1 MRTILKIFMML
12 FCVFSYAQ
20 TTVTGSITD
29 KNSQPLSGATIIIV
43 GTSTGVVADFDG
55 NYSIT
60 SDMDTPFS
68 IEASSVGFKA
78 MSAEVNSSSTVD
90 FVLEDNSALDE
101 VVVSASRTPQ
111 RIFESPVTIERFGIK
126 DIRNTASADFYDG
139 LENLKGVDINVN
151 SLTFKAINTRGFAT
165 FANTR
170 FVQLVD
176 GMDNSAPALNFPLGN
191 LLGMTETDVL
201 SVEIIPGASS
211 ALYGANAFNGI
222 LLMESKNPFDH
233 QGISGQY
240 KHGITSQDAAG
251 GDNEFR
257 DLQVRWG
264 HKFSDKVAMK
274 INFAYL
280 RGTDWIANSEVD
292 KLGRVDE
299 NGVGLTRAAYNHD
312 GINIYGDEVAT
323 NINGVAQQMEMLG
336 LLPAGA
342 SALVPSV
349 VVSRTGYKEVNLTDH
364 VARSKKA
371 DWGLYW
377 RPDGT
382 DNLEIQY
389 VGKYGTG
396 ETVYQGTNRY
406 AIENFLMTQH
416 KLEVKHSNFFAR
428 AYVTEDN
435 AGDSYD
441 MNFTAININRSW
453 KGDTQWFG
461 EYVGGIVQGTLGGLN
476 IDQAHALG
484 RAAADTGRLI
494 PGTQEYQDA
503 FNAVITDPDLTTGAK
518 FQDESKVYHSDF
530 NYNFGHMWDWAEVQ
544 VGGSYREY
552 SLNSSGTIY
561 TDYDGP
567 ITYGDMGIYTQ
578 LVKDMLDDRLRLTA
592 AARYDKAE
600 FSDGAVTPRVA
611 LAYTAGENRNHNLRV
626 SYQTGY
632 RNPTTQDLFIGLDV
646 GLARLVGSSPDNPA
660 RYSRNFG
667 TAEAP
672 LGYPISAAG
681 QVATGLPANLPY
693 GAITGESAFSN
704 SFSVSSVQAFAATGN
719 PGLLQDSGVEYVEAE
734 RLQSVEIGYRAK
746 LSPTF
751 TIDASAYKNAYENF
765 ISTEAV
771 ISPLYG
777 QVGDNAASILAI
789 ANGDFETWSAY
800 TNADAEVESWGASI
814 GIIAKVLKNYDLSAN
829 YTKSV
834 LEFDEEKYPD
844 FATYWN
850 TPEHKVKVQ
859 FGNTNILEN
868 VGFNVAWRWFS
879 DFYWESTF
887 GNGDVP
893 ATHVIDAQINF
904 SLPKL
909 NSTIKIGG
917 ANLGSHEYFTAFGSG
932 FIGQQYYISWTAF
945 N

>member
-1 MRTILKIFMML
+1 MML

-29 KNSQPLSGATIIIV
+29 RNSQPLSGATVVIV

-60 SDMDTPFS
+60 SDMDTPFT

-90 FVLEDNSALDE
+90 FVLEDNTALDE

-126 DIRNTASADFYDG
+126 DIKTNASADFYDG

-251 GDNEFR
+251 DNEFR

-274 INFAYL
+274 VNFAYL
-280 RGTDWIANSEVD
+280 LGTDWIADSEVD

-323 NINGVAQQMEMLG
+323 NIKNVAQLMETGG

-349 VVSRTGYKEVNLTDH
+349 VVSRTGYREVELTDH

-371 DWGLYW
+371 DWGLSS

-382 DNLEIQY
+382 DDLEIQY

-416 KLEVKHSNFFAR
+416 KLEVKSPNFFVR
-428 AYVTEDN
+428 TYMNSDN

-453 KGDTQWFG
+453 KSDNQWFG
-461 EYVGGIVQGTLGGLN
+461 EYVGGIVGGTLAGLTM
-476 IDQAHALG
+476 DAAHALG
-484 RAAADTGRLI
+484 RATADTGRLI
-494 PGTQEYQDA
+494 PGTQAYMDA
-503 FNAVITDPDLTTGAK
+503 KEAVITNPDLTTGAK
-518 FQDESKVYHSDF
+518 FQDESKVYHSDW

-544 VGGSYREY
+544 VGGSYRNYE
-552 SLNSSGTIY
+552 LNSSGTIY

-567 ITYGDMGIYTQ
+567 INYGDVGVYTQ
-578 LVKDMLDDRLRLTA
+578 VVKDMLDDKLRLTA

-600 FSDGAVTPRVA
+600 FSDGAITPRVA
-611 LAYTAGENRNHNLRV
+611 LAYTAGEYDNHNFRV

-646 GLARLVGSSPDNPA
+646 GIARLVGSSPDNPA
-660 RYSRNFG
+660 RFVRDYSV
-667 TAEAP
+667 
-672 LGYPISAAG
+672 SVAG
-681 QVATGLPANLPY
+681 QQLGIPATVTL
-693 GAITGESAFSN
+693 TGESAFNN
-704 SFSVSSVQAFAATGN
+704 SFSASSVQAMAATGN
-719 PGLLQDSGVEYVEAE
+719 PALLQASGVEYVEAE
-734 RLQSVEIGYRAK
+734 RLQSIEFGYRAK

-751 TIDASAYKNAYENF
+751 IIDANLYRNAYENF

-771 ISPLYG
+771 ISPYYG
-777 QVGDNAASILAI
+777 QVGDNSLSILAI
-789 ANGDFETWSAY
+789 ANGDFETYSAY
-800 TNADAEVESWGASI
+800 TNADAEVESWGATFGMSTKI
-814 GIIAKVLKNYDLSAN
+814 FKNYDLSAN

-834 LEFDEEKYPD
+834 LEFDEELYPD
-844 FATYWN
+844 FSTYWN

-859 FGNTNILEN
+859 FGNTSLFEN

-904 SLPKL
+904 TLPKL
-909 NSTIKIGG
+909 KSTIKIGG
-917 ANLGSHEYFTAFGSG
+917 ANIGSQEYYTAFGSG
-932 FIGQQYYISWTAF
+932 FIGQQYYISWTA
-945 N
+945 NNL